1 MDSKMLW
8 RTLAVVISVVIFM
21 VAAVVFVNYKA
32 GNFDREDGQQTQATT
47 VAVDDNVTITE
58 YGKQIGNDL
67 HGFEEDASF
76 FEEETTQKKPEKTES
91 NYLSMIIT
99 SVQRDLRVQIV
110 DYKGNLVTGKSFYV
124 DVKDVGEYKDLDQD
138 GIVYIADLSPGQYEV
153 SLKQVE
159 GYRVSATALTVNVK
173 AQVEYEVI
181 SDISLLMRTEDEIN
195 VAEDDTEQNLAR
207 EDADSSEI
215 LEPVAVDNKTRLGID
230 VSKWNGEIDWKKV
243 KDAGVSFVI
252 IRCGYRGSKTGSLVI
267 DPCFEQNI
275 EQAKEAGLSVGVYF
289 FTQATTQV
297 EAVEEASMVLCLTEQ
312 YDLDYPIFIDTE
324 GAGGDGRADA
334 LDKETRTA
342 VVKAFTETIRNSGQ
356 EAGIYASR
364 SWYNNNLEIGELE
377 QNCIWLAEYRSTPV
391 YAGNYQLWQYTS
403 KGKIDGIEGN
413 VDLDFSYLGY

>member
-1 MDSKMLW
+1 MKKRLHLRSIAKSIVAFSLAT
-8 RTLAVVISVVIFM
+8 TLFLSAGFSSH
-21 VAAVVFVNYKA
+21 AAV
-32 GNFDREDGQQTQATT
+32 
-47 VAVDDNVTITE
+47 
-58 YGKQIGNDL
+58 
-67 HGFEEDASF
+67 
-76 FEEETTQKKPEKTES
+76 
-91 NYLSMIIT
+91 
-99 SVQRDLRVQIV
+99 
-110 DYKGNLVTGKSFYV
+110 
-124 DVKDVGEYKDLDQD
+124 
-138 GIVYIADLSPGQYEV
+138 
-153 SLKQVE
+153 
-159 GYRVSATALTVNVK
+159 
-173 AQVEYEVI
+173 
-181 SDISLLMRTEDEIN
+181 
-195 VAEDDTEQNLAR
+195 
-207 EDADSSEI
+207 
-215 LEPVAVDNKTRLGID
+215 LGID